1 MRGGDERIGKLRDTV
16 SILSPTR
23 CEDGDTGELLTSW
36 VTADGGIPAS
46 VTTKQTE
53 VQRGNKMTR
62 VTTHDVV
69 IRYRSDLE
77 GQTTHRLLVDGQTC
91 EITSAIDPTRRR
103 RWLRIT
109 AIEAQ

>member
-16 SILSPTR
+16 SLLKPTR
-23 CEDGDTGELLTSW
+23 SEDSDTGELVSSW
-36 VTADGGIPAS
+36 ATADSGIPAS

-69 IRYRSDLE
+69 IRYRSDLD
-77 GQTTHRLLVDGQTC
+77 GQTTYRLLIDGQAC
-91 EITSAIDPTRRR
+91 EITQAIDPTRRR

-109 AIEAQ
+109 AIEAF